1 MIGSNMAFGVAF
13 GGGGARGFAHIGV
26 MRVLEREGLT
36 PGVIA
41 GTSMGALVGA
51 LFAAGLN
58 ADQVEA
64 VVSQAS
70 LLKLLDLNPLADMLK
85 FTELKKLLEPHLPER
100 FEDLPI
106 PFAATATDLI
116 HGKQVYLQRGD
127 LHQALRSSI
136 AYPGAIAPVW
146 VGDQLLS
153 DGGILN
159 QIPVDAARFLGAVK
173 VLAVDVTPL
182 EPLEKQFQERSLE
195 WWRRLLGREKEM
207 GWMEVLYRA
216 VEVMQAQITDV
227 RLSIFTPDMILHPK
241 LEGINLFAFNRV
253 KEAIQAG
260 EVAAEANLER
270 LRLVFGTAEA

>member
-1 MIGSNMAFGVAF
+1 MTGFGLAF

-26 MRVLEREGLT
+26 MRVLEREGLK
-36 PGVIA
+36 PSVIA

-51 LFAAGLN
+51 LFAADLN

-100 FEDLPI
+100 FEDLKT

-227 RLSIFTPDMILHPK
+227 RLSIFTPDLMIQPK
-241 LEGINLFAFNRV
+241 LEGINLFAFNKV
-253 KEAIQAG
+253 HEAIKAG
-260 EVAAEANLER
+260 EVAAEANLEH
-270 LRLVFGTAEA
+270 LRLMFGTTEI